1 MQLATTPEF
10 RKALQGDIHTNR
22 EFYLH
27 EMKLEKP
34 ACGCFKFFFNSRAHP
49 TSHKIERM
57 FFQLMVMEENAD
69 QTEVTQAYLGLIREI
84 KFTY

>member
-10 RKALQGDIHTNR
+10 RKSLQGDTHTNR

-27 EMKLEKP
+27 EIKLEKP

-49 TSHKIERM
+49 TYHKLIERM
-57 FFQLMVMEENAD
+57 FFQLMAMDESGEQV
-69 QTEVTQAYLGLIREI
+69 EV
-84 KFTY
+84 